1 MTSRPSNSLRPLPFP
16 PPPLRLQPKDA
27 KYILENLAQGI
38 DTNDLHL
45 LTTTIERGL
54 SQTPPLQHKTM
65 EEAKTMVEAHKRKQR
80 APTRPRGT
88 SLDAVSVSLQAHGP
102 KQNATQSRR
111 RRKIKADAG
120 VAASEADV
128 TSPLLDLEARLV
140 KKLVR
145 ETQRAACS
153 CMNLF
158 R

>member
-1 MTSRPSNSLRPLPFP
+1 
-16 PPPLRLQPKDA
+16 
-27 KYILENLAQGI
+27 
-38 DTNDLHL
+38 
-45 LTTTIERGL
+45 
-54 SQTPPLQHKTM
+54 M

-88 SLDAVSVSLQAHGP
+88 SLDAVSASLQTDGP
-102 KQNATQSRR
+102 KQNATRSRR

-145 ETQRAACS
+145 ETQRPACS
-153 CMNLF
+153 CVDLF